1 MSVTAT
7 CCLSWWCS
15 SLHLGAMRLFF
26 FLTRGSQTGPVPN
39 NTHSHL
45 HNPSVPKGR
54 RGRETE
60 HLRRQEKEKNREG
73 DEKKR
78 MERERK
84 RGKCIE
90 KKMMGEKKGWGGL
103 DEAKMLWDKEPKRR
117 KTWGK
122 TEKKGN
128 HVVGSEEIRKKDWW
142 EMWDRA
148 WLATGDM

>member
-1 MSVTAT
+1 MPLFLHVETFLQQHVLVCVSVYV
-7 CCLSWWCS
+7 CDSHMLFILVMQLSP
-15 SLHLGAMRLFF
+15 LGSNETFF

-84 RGKCIE
+84 RRKCIE
-90 KKMMGEKKGWGGL
+90 KKMMGEKKG
-103 DEAKMLWDKEPKRR
+103 
-117 KTWGK
+117 
-122 TEKKGN
+122 
-128 HVVGSEEIRKKDWW
+128 
-142 EMWDRA
+142 
-148 WLATGDM
+148 